1 MYEEELNFMNSSL
14 SNCKSFLESISSK
27 CESDDVINKE
37 LTQMAENQQ
46 KMTEK
51 YKDVYDIVTD
61 GTTTVSLGIG
71 DEIMIKETVVDG
83 LGVTENITLDC
94 NLTTDLGMTSMGL
107 LYLVIAVEESFDI
120 RFDDVGLADFATVSD
135 VVDYIEGKI

>member
-1 MYEEELNFMNSSL
+1 
-14 SNCKSFLESISSK
+14 
-27 CESDDVINKE
+27 
-37 LTQMAENQQ
+37 
-46 KMTEK
+46 MTK
-51 YKDVYDIVTD
+51 A
-61 GTTTVSLGIG
+61 
-71 DEIMIKETVVDG
+71 EIMTKLRDIFKLAVSDPQIDP
-83 LGVTENITLDC
+83 ENITLDC

>member
-1 MYEEELNFMNSSL
+1 
-14 SNCKSFLESISSK
+14 
-27 CESDDVINKE
+27 
-37 LTQMAENQQ
+37 
-46 KMTEK
+46 MTK
-51 YKDVYDIVTD
+51 A
-61 GTTTVSLGIG
+61 
-71 DEIMIKETVVDG
+71 EIMTKLRDIFKLAVSDPQIDP
-83 LGVTENITLDC
+83 ENITLDS

>member
-1 MYEEELNFMNSSL
+1 MTKLRDIFKL
-14 SNCKSFLESISSK
+14 AV
-27 CESDDVINKE
+27 SDPQIDP
-37 LTQMAENQQ
+37 
-46 KMTEK
+46 
-51 YKDVYDIVTD
+51 
-61 GTTTVSLGIG
+61 
-71 DEIMIKETVVDG
+71 
-83 LGVTENITLDC
+83 ENITLDC